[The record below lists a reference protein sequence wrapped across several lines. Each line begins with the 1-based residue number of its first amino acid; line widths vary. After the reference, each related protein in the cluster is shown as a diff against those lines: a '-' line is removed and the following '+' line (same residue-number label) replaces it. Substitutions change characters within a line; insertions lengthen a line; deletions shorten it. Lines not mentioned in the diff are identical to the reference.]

1 MTTGYACPVCGDPQ
15 ADAGHLANHLAFTAM
30 LRDDGHATWLDEH
43 VPDWVDRGEADLA
56 AALRERDDL
65 EPREFPQVFEDTT
78 GEDAPG
84 RDAPGARSGELFD
97 DTGDHGHDHGH
108 GHDHQHAH
116 DDRAGGPAGIPEGV
130 DVAGL
135 DDDRSEAEHEA
146 ILEEARELTRRM
158 HENAAAADEGGDEE
172 PADATD
178 DAGTGETDDEA

>member
-30 LRDDGHATWLDEH
+30 LRADGHAAWLDEH
-43 VPDWVDRGEADLA
+43 VPDWADRGEADLA
-56 AALRERDDL
+56 DALRERDDL

-84 RDAPGARSGELFD
+84 RDAPGARSGALFD
-97 DTGDHGHDHGH
+97 DTDDHGHDHGH
-108 GHDHQHAH
+108 NHQHGHDE
-116 DDRAGGPAGIPEGV
+116 RAGGPGGIPEGV

-135 DDDRSEAEHEA
+135 DDELSEAEHEA
-146 ILEEARELTRRM
+146 ILEEARELTREM
-158 HENAAAADEGGDEE
+158 HESAGEGDGEPDSEE
-172 PADATD
+172 SADATD